1 MRPLTR
7 TQTGGLEIRRDER
20 SLFWS
25 RGMEVARMMSDSK
38 RRKQRADRWRVNREA
53 MVTRQPTESSETD

>member
-1 MRPLTR
+1 
-7 TQTGGLEIRRDER
+7 
-20 SLFWS
+20 
-25 RGMEVARMMSDSK
+25 MMSDSK